1 MDMIAT
7 SMTASVHV
15 VQEAARTTTEQAPA
29 EQVPA
34 DQVPADPAQEPTT
47 SPARTPVAWAGAKPA
62 VGAALAVSHEQRSEE
77 PRADAAGR
85 HRRTLEP

>member
-1 MDMIAT
+1 MDMIVT

-15 VQEAARTTTEQAPA
+15 VQEAAQTTTEQAPA
-29 EQVPA
+29 
-34 DQVPADPAQEPTT
+34 DPAPEPTT

-62 VGAALAVSHEQRSEE
+62 IGAALAVSHERRSEE
-77 PRADAAGR
+77 PRADRADR

>member
-29 EQVPA
+29 E
-34 DQVPADPAQEPTT
+34 QVPADPAQEPTT

>member
-1 MDMIAT
+1 MDMIDT
-7 SMTASVHV
+7 STTTSVHV
-15 VQEAARTTTEQAPA
+15 VQDASRTTA
-29 EQVPA
+29 EQTV
-34 DQVPADPAQEPTT
+34 ADPDQEPTT

-62 VGAALAVSHEQRSEE
+62 IGAALAVSHEQRSEE

>member
-1 MDMIAT
+1 MYMIAT

-15 VQEAARTTTEQAPA
+15 VQEAARTTTEQ
-29 EQVPA
+29 VPVDRA
-34 DQVPADPAQEPTT
+34 PADPAQEPTT